1 MKDND
6 SKVIMRIDNLC
17 KSYGEKEIL
26 KNISLDINQGDVIA
40 IIGPSGCGKS
50 TFIRML
56 NLLER
61 PTSGRIYFKD
71 TELTSL
77 SEKKLTEIIPKIGMV
92 FQQFNL
98 FHNMTVRKNIT
109 MAPVVHGLMTED
121 EADEWS
127 MRMLERIGLAEH
139 ADKYPLQLSGGQQQR
154 VAIAR
159 TIAMSPAM
167 ILFDEPTSALDP
179 EMVNEVL
186 AMIKELADQKMTRL
200 VVTHEMKFARSVSDR
215 VLFFADKIIQEEGTP
230 DRIFEHPES
239 QRLKDFLSQIS

>member
-186 AMIKELADQKMTRL
+186 AMIKELADQKMTML
-200 VVTHEMKFARSVSDR
+200 TECC
-215 VLFFADKIIQEEGTP
+215 
-230 DRIFEHPES
+230 
-239 QRLKDFLSQIS
+239 FLLIR

>member
-159 TIAMSPAM
+159 TIAMSPAI

-186 AMIKELADQKMTRL
+186 AMIKELADQKMTML
-200 VVTHEMKFARSVSDR
+200 VVTHEMKFARS
-215 VLFFADKIIQEEGTP
+215 LTECC
-230 DRIFEHPES
+230 
-239 QRLKDFLSQIS
+239 FLLIR

>member
-186 AMIKELADQKMTRL
+186 AMIKELADQKMTML
-200 VVTHEMKFARSVSDR
+200 VVTHEMKFARSVYDR

>member
-186 AMIKELADQKMTRL
+186 AMIKELADQKMTML

-215 VLFFADKIIQEEGTP
+215 VLFFADNIIQEEGTP

>member
-159 TIAMSPAM
+159 TIAMSPAI

-186 AMIKELADQKMTRL
+186 AMIKELADQKMTML
-200 VVTHEMKFARSVSDR
+200 VDR

>member
-186 AMIKELADQKMTRL
+186 AMIKELADQKMTML

-215 VLFFADKIIQEEGTP
+215 VLFFAAKIIQEEGSP